1 MSKVPMIFE
10 IELTV
15 EKTKDEIGI
24 WKKSHGQSCNRSP
37 ISDFLIINSFCND
50 CTSKRMSD
58 GVHIFM
64 ITCNKSLR
72 QSFITTT
79 SPSSNENPL
88 SPPFSKGGVGG
99 FETYFLCKMEKRCMS
114 GLKLS

>member
-1 MSKVPMIFE
+1 MSKVPMIFK
-10 IELTV
+10 IELTI
-15 EKTKDEIGI
+15 EKTKDEIGVR
-24 WKKSHGQSCNRSP
+24 KESHGQPCNRPP
-37 ISDFLIINSFCND
+37 ISDILIINSFCND

-72 QSFITTT
+72 QSFMTGP
-79 SPSSNENPL
+79 SPSNNGNPP
-88 SPPFSKGGVGG
+88 SPPFSKGGLGG